1 MHLPKEK
8 ILFKSP
14 FRSDLETLLHFAE
27 KALNDRAAVW
37 SPFIS
42 EQLIEEVYKVPI
54 SIIKNE
60 TNFNIITGFKY
71 NQIKKELIK

>member
-1 MHLPKEK
+1 MKQGEIIAQGKTREVL
-8 ILFKSP
+8 
-14 FRSDLETLLHFAE
+14 T
-27 KALNDRAAVW
+27 
-37 SPFIS
+37 
-42 EQLIEEVYKVPI
+42 EQLLEEVYKVPI